1 MTVLPQVSSD
11 LDTALVEI
19 ARTLP
24 DLPTVVRY
32 HDDFEDKLRTLRDL
46 AGAASVPIELDGRR
60 QFIHFDTFGTAAPVL
75 KHVIVDWIGR
85 LDPHTVSM
93 AATSLSLYVRDHGL
107 HSLYTL
113 ISVPVFEAR
122 AHWDLFA
129 RIKATPPQAT
139 ALRALL
145 HSLCNLSI
153 GYWNPRCA
161 PLVRSLKS
169 PRVDKHR
176 VIRTGDCFLPL
187 DHQAQI
193 VDYID
198 EVCARVAQSPGTVTD
213 TDLRDACIL
222 VIAFQ
227 YAFRP
232 GQIARI
238 EIADVRIFD
247 TGAVHIAVVAA
258 KQQDKRKRS
267 RVTRRIKREW
277 APLFIEFLRRRSS
290 DDFPSNPKA
299 PAHLLFR
306 QTPAEI
312 SQVLIGLTEAVT
324 GEAWTA
330 TDLRHTAAQR
340 LADAGVAHISL
351 SEFMVH
357 ASYRTANVY
366 FDTSPTQAQRVNQAL
381 AVSPIYANVA
391 QVARTRTI
399 DKEMLLRLPEDRQI
413 GGVPHGIPI
422 AGIGGCDLGQSLCT
436 KNPVLSCYTCRRFMP
451 VSEPD
456 IHEQVLDQLRPVVL
470 EFANASRNNEQS
482 PAFIQLRSTLDG
494 VRRVVEGLKA
504 ERGTE

>member
-1 MTVLPQVSSD
+1 MTVFPQVSSD
-11 LDTALVEI
+11 LDTAIVAI
-19 ARTLP
+19 TRTLP
-24 DLPTVVRY
+24 ELPTVVRY
-32 HDDFEDKLRTLRDL
+32 HDDFEDKTRSIKGL
-46 AGAASVPIELDGRR
+46 ADASSVVIEIDGERRQIHFAKFGLAASI
-60 QFIHFDTFGTAAPVL
+60 L
-75 KHVIVDWIGR
+75 KHVVVDWIGR
-85 LDPHTVSM
+85 FDPHSVALNAKNLTF
-93 AATSLSLYVRDHGL
+93 YVRDQGL
-107 HSLYTL
+107 NSLFTL
-113 ISVPVFEAR
+113 VSAPVFEAR
-122 AHWDLFA
+122 AHWDRIA
-129 RIKATPPQAT
+129 RTKATPPQAT

-153 GYWNPRCA
+153 GHWNPGCA
-161 PLVRSLKS
+161 PFVRTLKG
-169 PRVDKHR
+169 PKVDKYR
-176 VIRTGDCFLPL
+176 VVRTGDCFLPL

-198 EVCARVAQSPGTVTD
+198 EVCARVAQSPDTVTD

-482 PAFIQLRSTLDG
+482 PAFVQLRSTLDG
-494 VRRVVEGLKA
+494 VRRVIEGLKA